1 MAEDTCPVFR
11 PSEEEFSNFRTYM
24 ESIHSAHPHIGICK
38 IIPPRSWKG
47 PEVDV
52 QKLNI
57 KVAAPVKQHVSGKH
71 GVCQVELLEQRSIPL
86 NAFYHAAVRSEYFN
100 PDYAERERRFWKYI
114 LGNSGFG
121 VPMYGADVPGTL
133 FDGTESHPSWNLN
146 HLDNMLQELP
156 MILPGVNTTML
167 YIGSWRAMFAF
178 HVEDMDLYSINYLHF
193 GAPKSW
199 YGISPTYRRRF
210 EQMAEKFYPTEF
222 SQCHQ
227 FLRHKTKI
235 FSPQRLQEERI
246 PFDTALQHPGEFMI
260 TFPGSYHAG
269 FNHGFNI
276 AEAINFALSH
286 WLEVGRQ
293 AYSCVCMRDAVSLD
307 VNLLETIHI
316 QEIVRCLKQQQTIP
330 TWALRVLPLPKVPTQ
345 RASHVA
351 DEDAYFLTEPESSP
365 TMKEEEEEEDARV
378 GVIET
383 EEKVGLESLN
393 GRLRCVCH
401 YEVQYCSVTDLA
413 ESPSAPGFSFTSSS
427 SATFPSHKEEMR
439 HVDHERGDSTTRD
452 YFFETMATESA
463 SMAEKTSPTSSFSAD
478 DGTASSS
485 LIHPIST
492 HGSPYFFELPINAS
506 REYDLHLLTI
516 PQCHVCH
523 DITVQRRLHRGRSP
537 LSKQSASLLAPTSHG
552 SSSGMGTRQGKRKR
566 DHTLAPDDDA
576 VDSPKIKQSVSFD
589 EKTTPSHTDPGTSS
603 ETALPD
609 TPTTTSA
616 SSLVRHPPSSS
627 GTEGPPASSSP
638 SIATELFPFDA
649 HSNPDGH
656 VLPAVPIDTIDL
668 VDDDASAPA
677 PVPKSDAIAL
687 KRTIASSVSA
697 VASTPTS
704 STAVHTSSAPAATEP
719 MPASSDARP
728 SRRRRPLMVM
738 PARIIHAIPSTLPPP
753 NDD

>member
-38 IIPPRSWKG
+38 LIPPRSWNG

-146 HLDNMLQELP
+146 HLDHMLQELP

-330 TWALRVLPLPKVPTQ
+330 TWALRVLPLPKVPAQ

-351 DEDAYFLTEPESSP
+351 DEDAYFLPEPESSP

-378 GVIET
+378 GAIES
-383 EEKVGLESLN
+383 EEKVGLE
-393 GRLRCVCH
+393 
-401 YEVQYCSVTDLA
+401 
-413 ESPSAPGFSFTSSS
+413 
-427 SATFPSHKEEMR
+427 
-439 HVDHERGDSTTRD
+439 
-452 YFFETMATESA
+452 
-463 SMAEKTSPTSSFSAD
+463 
-478 DGTASSS
+478 
-485 LIHPIST
+485 
-492 HGSPYFFELPINAS
+492 
-506 REYDLHLLTI
+506 
-516 PQCHVCH
+516 
-523 DITVQRRLHRGRSP
+523 
-537 LSKQSASLLAPTSHG
+537 
-552 SSSGMGTRQGKRKR
+552 
-566 DHTLAPDDDA
+566 
-576 VDSPKIKQSVSFD
+576 
-589 EKTTPSHTDPGTSS
+589 
-603 ETALPD
+603 
-609 TPTTTSA
+609 
-616 SSLVRHPPSSS
+616 
-627 GTEGPPASSSP
+627 
-638 SIATELFPFDA
+638 
-649 HSNPDGH
+649 
-656 VLPAVPIDTIDL
+656 
-668 VDDDASAPA
+668 
-677 PVPKSDAIAL
+677 
-687 KRTIASSVSA
+687 
-697 VASTPTS
+697 
-704 STAVHTSSAPAATEP
+704 
-719 MPASSDARP
+719 
-728 SRRRRPLMVM
+728 
-738 PARIIHAIPSTLPPP
+738 
-753 NDD
+753 